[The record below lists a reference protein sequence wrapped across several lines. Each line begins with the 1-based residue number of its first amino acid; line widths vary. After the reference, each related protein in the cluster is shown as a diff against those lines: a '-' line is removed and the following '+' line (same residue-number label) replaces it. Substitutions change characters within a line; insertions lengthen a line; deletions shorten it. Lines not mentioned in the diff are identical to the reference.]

1 MKLPE
6 ESVLNDEFYFSDD
19 LDDSSPPSS
28 PVRDGDFSEYMWM
41 EHEDEFDSAVSN
53 NFYDSYFFFFNL
65 ISVTSD
71 IKDLIAMTK
80 I

>member
-1 MKLPE
+1 MCRLTSKNYEMKLPE

-53 NFYDSYFFFFNL
+53 TSMIPIFSFL
-65 ISVTSD
+65 I
-71 IKDLIAMTK
+71 
-80 I
+80 